1 MSRFK
6 FTDKDDKRLTQLVHK
21 YGTTNDDFRMIGKEM
36 NLKPRQC
43 RERWL
48 LYLAPDINRNPWTRE
63 EDEEL
68 LLMLSEIG
76 NKWVFI
82 SERLNR
88 TTPQI
93 KNRFAY
99 LKRKV
104 EKEMLK
110 FAEYSFKFNPFYNSI
125 EQSECENEREE
136 EGECMRE
143 DEGKQISNEDKY
155 ISHDDYINS
164 PLDQE
169 YSFDTFE

>member
-48 LYLAPDINRNPWTRE
+48 LYLAPDINRNPWTPE

-104 EKEMLK
+104 EKQQKEMLK
-110 FAEYSFKFNPFYNSI
+110 FVDYSFQFNPFYNSI
-125 EQSECENEREE
+125 EQSESE
-136 EGECMRE
+136 EGT
-143 DEGKQISNEDKY
+143 KQISNEDKY